1 MKKIVPL
8 FVFVFALLAFVR
20 CAAPKNDLSGYY
32 ILSNPRSESNAM
44 YVGQVKMPLGYV
56 NSDANDFALHA
67 CWERFWTFPDVPTS
81 DVARYIFRIERARST
96 RRLKRQPNEY
106 TIQNLGYGRYLMLP
120 YYIYHAV
127 ETSTVP
133 EETFLIAPSDSLSGY
148 YTLQG
153 TKKVHSFY
161 TYSKDAEHE
170 GSTYKQTCTISDADT
185 LLGRQLLENGFT
197 ITSGDQIYL
206 HASNDINSIVRWS
219 SDEHASHWRLTPIDK
234 AYARDAYEI
243 FNPKAETSEIPLPQ
257 GHICEAPDAAPEH
270 VLDSIVSRYHGTPL
284 AVFMWNG
291 EDTDLSEW
299 AEHMRGT
306 LKLINDLGGKS
317 IFITDETTSVYDWLN
332 LVKSIG
338 GDHYRVPR
346 LHVQEIDG
354 PHISAESAETGETIL
369 EPCPVFWNYIFD
381 AEGRS
386 IYANAASANGEWYNY
401 SNRDII
407 VIFDM
412 LSSRKRQKK

>member
-8 FVFVFALLAFVR
+8 FVFAFALLAFVR

-32 ILSNPRSESNAM
+32 ILSNPRSENNAM
-44 YVGQVKMPLGYV
+44 YVGQVKMPLGFV
-56 NSDANDFALHA
+56 NSEANEFALHA
-67 CWERFWTFPDVPTS
+67 CWERFWTIPDVPTS
-81 DVARYIFRIERARST
+81 EVARYIFRIERAHSS

-106 TIQNLGYGRYLMLP
+106 TIQNLGFGRYLMLP
-120 YYIYHAV
+120 YYIYHAA
-127 ETSTVP
+127 ETTTLP
-133 EETFLIAPSDSLSGY
+133 EETFLISPSDSLSGY

-153 TKKVHSFY
+153 TKKVISIY

-170 GSTYKQTCTISDADT
+170 GSTYKQTVTIPATDS
-185 LLGRQLLENGFT
+185 LGLQLLNNGFT
-197 ITSGDQIYL
+197 ITSGDQNYL

-219 SDEHASHWRLTPIDK
+219 SDQHASHWRLIPIDE
-234 AYARDAYEI
+234 AYAREAYEI
-243 FNPKAETSEIPLPQ
+243 FNPKAETSEITLPQ

-270 VLDSIVSRYHGTPL
+270 VLDSIVSRYRGIPL

-306 LKLINDLGGKS
+306 LKLIDDLGGKS

-338 GDHYRVPR
+338 GDHYRIPR

-354 PHISAESAETGETIL
+354 PRIKVKLQENGEPIL
-369 EPCPVFWNYIFD
+369 EPCPVFWNYVFD

-386 IYANAASANGEWYNY
+386 VYVDGASENGEWYTLTN
-401 SNRDII
+401 SDII
-407 VIFDM
+407 VIFDK
-412 LSSRKRQKK
+412 LTSKKRQQ